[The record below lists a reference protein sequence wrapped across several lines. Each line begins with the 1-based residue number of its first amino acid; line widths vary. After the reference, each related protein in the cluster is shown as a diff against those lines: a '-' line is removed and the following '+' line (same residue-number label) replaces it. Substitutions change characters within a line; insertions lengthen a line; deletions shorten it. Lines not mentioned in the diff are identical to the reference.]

1 MRKEDLFQ
9 KKAWF
14 DSFTDK
20 VNNKLDEFYSTIPES
35 GLSDREQYLYDM
47 AQNQFK
53 MLYEL
58 LDHSKDFINSE
69 LMFVQNSMETKRSA
83 DTQI

>member
-1 MRKEDLFQ
+1 MWKEDLVR

-14 DSFTDK
+14 EDYTEK
-20 VNNKLDEFYSTIPES
+20 INVRLDEFYSTIPES

-58 LDHSKDFINSE
+58 NDHAKDLISTE
-69 LMFVQNSMETKRSA
+69 LMNIEDFMETRSSA